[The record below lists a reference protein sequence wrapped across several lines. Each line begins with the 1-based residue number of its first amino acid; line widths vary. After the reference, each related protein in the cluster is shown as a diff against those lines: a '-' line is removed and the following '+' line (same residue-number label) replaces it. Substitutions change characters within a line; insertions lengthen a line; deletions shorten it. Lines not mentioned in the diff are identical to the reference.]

1 MVRRALPISAAG
13 AALAAASLGV
23 AFRVVPPLIE
33 RRRNVTLRRP
43 PYGASKRA
51 RDLHASSL
59 VVDLHADSLL
69 WGRDL
74 LRRADYGHIDV
85 PRLIEGGIAIQ
96 GFAVSTKVPRRANM
110 DRNDDRT
117 DDVTLMAF
125 AQRWPRA
132 TFGSLL
138 ERALY
143 QAARL
148 REIAD
153 RSEGRFTLLT
163 CRADL
168 ESYLDRRTSD
178 LHITAGFLSIEGAH
192 ALDDEPANIDRLAD
206 AGFRMMALTHF
217 FDNAFGGSAHG
228 MDKGGLT
235 EAGREV
241 IRRME
246 ACSMIV
252 DVAHASPA
260 TIDDVLAVATRPVV
274 SSHTGVRAAF
284 DSVRNLSDEHVRG
297 IAATGGLIG
306 IGFWPT
312 ATGGEDPVAI
322 ARSIGVAVELG
333 GIDHVGLGSDFDGG
347 VPVPFDATGIVQV
360 TDALLGEGFDDDA
373 IRAILGGNARRVLAA
388 SLPDC

>member
-1 MVRRALPISAAG
+1 MVRRAIPLGAAA
-13 AALAAASLGV
+13 AALAAGTLGA
-23 AFRVVPPLIE
+23 AFTLVPPLIE
-33 RRRNVTLRRP
+33 RRRNTTLGRP

-59 VVDLHADSLL
+59 VVDLHTDSLL

-74 LRRADYGHIDV
+74 LRRSGVGHIDV

-96 GFAVSTKVPRRANM
+96 GFAVSTKVPHGLNY
-110 DRNDDRT
+110 DGNDDRT
-117 DDVTLMAF
+117 DDVRLLAII
-125 AQRWPRA
+125 QRWPRS
-132 TFGSLL
+132 TWGSLL

-148 REIAD
+148 RAMAD
-153 RSEGRFTLLT
+153 ASDGRFTLLT

-168 ESYLDRRTSD
+168 ASYLERRVHD
-178 LHITAGFLSIEGAH
+178 PRITAGFLAIEGAH
-192 ALDDEPANIDRLAD
+192 ALDDDPANVDHLAD
-206 AGFRMMALTHF
+206 AGYRMMAPTHF

-228 MDKGGLT
+228 IQKGGLT
-235 EAGREV
+235 DAGREM

-246 ACSMIV
+246 ARSMIV

-260 TIDDVLAVATRPVV
+260 TIDDVLAISTRPVV
-274 SSHTGVRAAF
+274 ASHTGVRSAF
-284 DSVRNLSDEHVRG
+284 DSIRNLGDEHVRA
-297 IAATGGLIG
+297 IAATGGLVG
-306 IGFWPT
+306 IGFWPA
-312 ATGGEDPVAI
+312 ATGGEDAIAI
-322 ARSIGVAVELG
+322 ARSIGAAVELA

-347 VPVPFDATGIVQV
+347 VPIPFDATGIVQV